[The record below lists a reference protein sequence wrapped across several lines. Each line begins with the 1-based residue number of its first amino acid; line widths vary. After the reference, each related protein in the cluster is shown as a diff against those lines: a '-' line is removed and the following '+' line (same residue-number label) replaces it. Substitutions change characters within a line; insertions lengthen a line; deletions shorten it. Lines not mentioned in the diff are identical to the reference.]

1 MTCVYP
7 LELILYTRKK
17 IRGQKLEWIM
27 ATIDCECSDV
37 SKVRISTQTITSE

>member
-17 IRGQKLEWIM
+17 IRGQKLE
-27 ATIDCECSDV
+27 
-37 SKVRISTQTITSE
+37 